1 MNTATTQPHGLT
13 RLIFD
18 TLVSLTPEVVAS
30 GEHWSPELLA
40 RVEGEVRRQL
50 APTGNGRS
58 NLIFDMVFRRAFA
71 EARDLILH
79 QAVIPTQVRPA
90 RTAQLHALA

>member
-1 MNTATTQPHGLT
+1 MNAMNTQPQGLT

-18 TLVSLTPEVVAS
+18 TLVTLTPEVVAS
-30 GEHWSPELLA
+30 GEHWSPELLE

-50 APTGNGRS
+50 APTDNGRG

-71 EARDLILH
+71 EARALILH
-79 QAVIPTQVRPA
+79 QALIPSQVRPA
-90 RTAQLHALA
+90 RRAPIHALA

>member
-1 MNTATTQPHGLT
+1 MNAATNQPQGLT

-18 TLVSLTPEVVAS
+18 TLVSLTPEVVAC

-50 APTGNGRS
+50 APAGNGRS

-71 EARDLILH
+71 EARELILH
-79 QAVIPTQVRPA
+79 QAVVPTQVRPVHRA
-90 RTAQLHALA
+90 AIQALA

>member
-1 MNTATTQPHGLT
+1 MNTATTQPLGLT

-40 RVEGEVRRQL
+40 RVEGEVRQQL
-50 APTGNGRS
+50 APTDSGRS

-79 QAVIPTQVRPA
+79 QTMLPTQVRPVRRA
-90 RTAQLHALA
+90 PIHALA